1 MGKQENIQLLIEKW
15 FLVNI
20 FSQIA
25 PYFSTVLLWVKMK
38 SQESSFDTISLILQM
53 SWLFLFLL
61 FFSFKIQWNCLPSV
75 SRFCSYW
82 LNVWAQEPGIVIL
95 CLFCN
100 LQCSYLQSK
109 CYWLIEFFGCS
120 RVVKFPFFAQ
130 LDCKCSKESNRI
142 KFLCCFVLLI

>member
-1 MGKQENIQLLIEKW
+1 MPFCSALILKDINLFSSGKAGKYPAFNWKMIFGKY
-15 FLVNI
+15 I

-82 LNVWAQEPGIVIL
+82 LNVWAQEPGTVTL

-100 LQCSYLQSK
+100 LKCSSYLQNK
-109 CYWLIEFFGCS
+109 CYWLVDFF
-120 RVVKFPFFAQ
+120 RAAV
-130 LDCKCSKESNRI
+130 EW
-142 KFLCCFVLLI
+142 